1 MSVYLSDV
9 FSGVAMKYL
18 SDVEAN
24 PKTSNQHE
32 LNGVQALKR
41 VFGGGARERFRT
53 RFLWFGPDGES
64 LASDGHITWYDSR
77 SDHPTRSEYRLY
89 FSDSDISRRMRSGDA
104 IFAARKTDG
113 NALVVVTPT
122 NGTAYRQLVW
132 LFGIDADGGG
142 KLQVVDLSRVP
153 RSEVGFAA
161 RLIIEELG
169 LEVDDDGDDYF
180 EELEARFG
188 NTFPPTAAFSEFARS
203 TVRDVSVLD
212 DPDRALVKW
221 LEREEILF
229 RKLEHGIV
237 ADRLRVGFDGQDGPN
252 VDLFL
257 SFSLSVQNRR
267 KARAG
272 QALEHHLGE
281 IFRAHQL
288 RFDRGARTENQSRP
302 DFLFPGATEYHDAS
316 FPTCRLSMLGAKSTC
331 KDRWRQVLSE
341 AARIL
346 NKHLLTLEPGISLSQ
361 TNEMRANNLQLVLPA
376 ELHETYLPE
385 QRASLMDLSGFIALA
400 REREGR

>member
-18 SDVEAN
+18 SAVEAN
-24 PKTSNQHE
+24 PEKSNQRE
-32 LNGVQALKR
+32 FNGVQALKR
-41 VFGGGARERFRT
+41 VFGEGAKKEVHT
-53 RFLWFGPDGES
+53 RFVWFGPDGES
-64 LASDGHITWYDSR
+64 LACDGHISWYDSR
-77 SDHPTRSEYRLY
+77 GKHVKRSEHRLY
-89 FSDSDISRRMRSGDA
+89 FSPTDVSRRMRAGDA
-104 IFAARKTDG
+104 LFVARKTDG
-113 NALVVVTPT
+113 TALVVVTPT
-122 NGTAYRQLVW
+122 DETAYRQLVW

-153 RSEVGFAA
+153 PSEVGFAA
-161 RLIIEELG
+161 RFIIEELG
-169 LEVDDDGDDYF
+169 LEVGDGGEDYF
-180 EELEARFG
+180 EEPTERFG
-188 NTFPPTAAFSEFARS
+188 NTFPTTAAFSEFARS

-212 DPDRALVKW
+212 EPDRALVRW

-237 ADRLRVGFDGQDGPN
+237 ADRLRAGFDGDDGPN

-281 IFRAHQL
+281 IFKIHEVK
-288 RFDRGARTENQSRP
+288 FERGARTENQSRP
-302 DFLFPGATEYHDAS
+302 DFLFPGSAEYHDAG
-316 FPTCRLSMLGAKSTC
+316 FPTHRLSMLGAKSTC

-341 AARIL
+341 AARIR

-361 TNEMRANNLQLVLPA
+361 TNEMRSNNLQLVLPA
-376 ELHETYLPE
+376 ELHETYLPQ
-385 QRASLMDLSGFIALA
+385 QRSSLMDLSGFIALA